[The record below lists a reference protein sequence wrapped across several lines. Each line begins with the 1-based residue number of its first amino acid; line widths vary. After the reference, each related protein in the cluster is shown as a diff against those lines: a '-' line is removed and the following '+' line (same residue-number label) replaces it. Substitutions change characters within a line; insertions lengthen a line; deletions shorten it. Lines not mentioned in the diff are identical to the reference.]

1 LFGNNVRMVIGGRL
15 TVTGVGGGT
24 SASGPIVAGL
34 VALLNADRLDAGKPS
49 LGLANPLF
57 YQVAAA
63 NAGAFKPIG
72 AGTGGGSNS
81 NQCDSEPTYACCDR
95 GLLEASGWDPLSGLG
110 SMNYAALARRS
121 LQVATAAAAAAEGER
136 IVCPRLD

>member
-1 LFGNNVRMVIGGRL
+1 MRMVIGGRL

-24 SASGPIVAGL
+24 SALGPIVAGL

-72 AGTGGGSNS
+72 AGTGGSNS
-81 NQCDSEPTYACCDR
+81 NQCMR
-95 GLLEASGWDPLSGLG
+95 LG
-110 SMNYAALARRS
+110 AYVRVLRPRLARGQRLGPALRPWLDELRRSRSQKS
-121 LQVATAAAAAAEGER
+121 LQVATAAAAAEGER